1 MPRILNLY
9 ILREISVP
17 FALTLMIL
25 TVTAFLSKIIKLVD
39 LMVTHGVNLSFSFWF
54 IVSIMPSFLRYTIP
68 LSLLVAILIT
78 FTRLSSDSEIIAM
91 RASGLSLFSVMKP
104 VMALASVVFVLNL
117 LVTLYAF
124 PWGNMKFKRLL
135 YDTARSNMAAGIE
148 EQTFYDR
155 FKGMVFYVDRLK
167 PGSNEMEGIFISEK
181 TEGTESNIFFA
192 RRGAFISSSGE
203 VPLYLK
209 LYDGTIHRKSDDED
223 AYHIADFSTYLLGIE
238 PPQRE
243 GTAISDKSHRELY
256 PKELVARTREAES
269 KGHKTGALLVDL
281 HKRFS
286 LPASVF
292 IFALLGVPLGMQRI
306 RSARFAGF
314 SIAIGVV
321 LVYYMLSTTLETLGD
336 TGSLNPVLSA
346 WGSDIIMGGAGLYI
360 FYMTA
365 RDRPIAAF
373 HIVSRISA
381 GVRNRFAG
389 GG

>member
-1 MPRILNLY
+1 MPRILNRY
-9 ILREISVP
+9 ILKEVSIP
-17 FALTLMIL
+17 FVLTLMIL

-39 LMVTHGVNLSFSFWF
+39 LLVTHGVSPSFSFWF
-54 IVSIMPSFLRYTIP
+54 IVSVMPSFLRYTLP

-78 FTRLSSDSEIIAM
+78 FTRLSSDSEITAM
-91 RASGLSLFSVMKP
+91 KASGLSLFSVMKP
-104 VMALASVVFVLNL
+104 IMALAFVVFVLNL

-124 PWGNMKFKRLL
+124 PWGNMKLKSII

-167 PGSNEMEGIFISEK
+167 SGENEMEGIFISEK
-181 TEGTESNIFFA
+181 TEGEESNIFFA
-192 RRGAFISSSGE
+192 KRGVFISGTGDT
-203 VPLYLK
+203 PLYLK
-209 LYDGTIHRKSDDED
+209 LYDGTIHRRSADED

-238 PPQRE
+238 PPQMG
-243 GTAISDKSHRELY
+243 GTAISDRTHRELY
-256 PKELVARTREAES
+256 PKELLEWARKS
-269 KGHKTGALLVDL
+269 KSMGHKTGALLVNI

-286 LPASVF
+286 LPAAVF
-292 IFALLGVPLGMQRI
+292 IFALLGVPLGMQKI

-321 LVYYMLSTTLETLGD
+321 LVYYMLSTVLETLGD
-336 TGSLNPVLSA
+336 AEAINPILSA

-365 RDRPIAAF
+365 RDRPIAALR
-373 HIVSRISA
+373 IVSRISA
-381 GVRNRFAG
+381 GVRSRFKRH
-389 GG
+389 